1 MPKRCKGDLKMAII
15 DEFEAIKMIK
25 IKRVKNPEN
34 GHNKGF
40 AIKMRS
46 E

>member
-1 MPKRCKGDLKMAII
+1 MPKRCKGGCKMAIF
-15 DEFEAIKMIK
+15 DEFEAIKRIK
-25 IKRVKNPEN
+25 MDRVKKPEN
-34 GHNKGF
+34 GQYKGF